1 MDDRRASNG
10 CSTLK
15 QLIYLHMK
23 TTETAFFLDAKI
35 NLCQLKLKEA
45 KLVKKKQEVI
55 WRQHYQKAAI
65 LRDKENSIQQELHR
79 LYSEVSEFISLIPK
93 ENQTV
98 ELLSLCESV
107 LSEFNFQPSDR
118 LNAREAFL
126 SHFADEFEELSN
138 LRDQLMKEQRFKEA
152 NELLE
157 QRIMIGKFL
166 SGAER

>member
-1 MDDRRASNG
+1 MKWTHAQIVKEKYEAAWSEAYEHEEELDTKAQAIHDE
-10 CSTLK
+10 LQ
-15 QLIYLHMK
+15 QLQ
-23 TTETAFFLDAKI
+23 EEVNEFFF
-35 NLCQLKLKEA
+35 E
-45 KLVKKKQEVI
+45 
-55 WRQHYQKAAI
+55 
-65 LRDKENSIQQELHR
+65 
-79 LYSEVSEFISLIPK
+79 IPK

-107 LSEFNFQPSDR
+107 LSEFNFQLSDR

-138 LRDQLMKEQRFKEA
+138 LRNQLMKEQRFKEA

>member
-1 MDDRRASNG
+1 
-10 CSTLK
+10 
-15 QLIYLHMK
+15 MK

-79 LYSEVSEFISLIPK
+79 LHSEVSEFISLIPK
-93 ENQTV
+93 DSLSV
-98 ELLSLCESV
+98 ELLSLSEDV
-107 LSEFNFQPSDR
+107 LSEFTFQDSDR

-126 SHFADEFEELSN
+126 SHFAEEFEELSN
-138 LRDQLMKEQRFKEA
+138 LRDQLMKERRFKEA

-166 SGAER
+166 SGG

>member
-1 MDDRRASNG
+1 MKWTHAQIVKEKYEAAWSEAYEHEEELGDKAQIIHNE
-10 CSTLK
+10 LQ
-15 QLIYLHMK
+15 QLQ
-23 TTETAFFLDAKI
+23 EEVNEFFF
-35 NLCQLKLKEA
+35 Q
-45 KLVKKKQEVI
+45 
-55 WRQHYQKAAI
+55 
-65 LRDKENSIQQELHR
+65 
-79 LYSEVSEFISLIPK
+79 IPK

-138 LRDQLMKEQRFKEA
+138 LRNQLMKEQRFKEA

>member
-1 MDDRRASNG
+1 
-10 CSTLK
+10 
-15 QLIYLHMK
+15 MK

-45 KLVKKKQEVI
+45 KLVKEKQEVI
-55 WRQHYQKAAI
+55 WRQDYQKAAN
-65 LRDKENSIQQELHR
+65 LRDKENSIQQELHS

-93 ENQTV
+93 DSLSV
-98 ELLSLCESV
+98 ELLSLSEDV
-107 LSEFNFQPSDR
+107 LSEFTFQDSDR

-126 SHFADEFEELSN
+126 SHFAEEFEELSN
-138 LRDQLMKEQRFKEA
+138 LRDQLMKERRFKEA

-166 SGAER
+166 SGG

>member
-1 MDDRRASNG
+1 
-10 CSTLK
+10 
-15 QLIYLHMK
+15 MK
-23 TTETAFFLDAKI
+23 TTETAFLLDAKI
-35 NLCQLKLKEA
+35 NICQLKLKEA
-45 KLVKKKQEVI
+45 KLVKEKQEVI

-107 LSEFNFQPSDR
+107 LSEFTFQDSDR

-126 SHFADEFEELSN
+126 SHFAEEFEELSN

-152 NELLE
+152 NELLV

>member
-1 MDDRRASNG
+1 
-10 CSTLK
+10 LK
-15 QLIYLHMK
+15 WTHAQIVKEKYEAAWSEAYEHEEELGDKAQIIHNELQQLQ
-23 TTETAFFLDAKI
+23 EEVNEFFF
-35 NLCQLKLKEA
+35 Q
-45 KLVKKKQEVI
+45 
-55 WRQHYQKAAI
+55 
-65 LRDKENSIQQELHR
+65 
-79 LYSEVSEFISLIPK
+79 IPK

-138 LRDQLMKEQRFKEA
+138 LRNQLMKEQRFKEA

>member
-1 MDDRRASNG
+1 MKWTHAQIVKEKYEAAWSEAYEHEEELGDKAQTIHNE
-10 CSTLK
+10 LQ
-15 QLIYLHMK
+15 QLQ
-23 TTETAFFLDAKI
+23 EEVNEFFF
-35 NLCQLKLKEA
+35 Q
-45 KLVKKKQEVI
+45 
-55 WRQHYQKAAI
+55 
-65 LRDKENSIQQELHR
+65 
-79 LYSEVSEFISLIPK
+79 IPK

-138 LRDQLMKEQRFKEA
+138 VRNQLMKEQRFKEA

>member
-1 MDDRRASNG
+1 
-10 CSTLK
+10 LK
-15 QLIYLHMK
+15 WTHAQIVKEKYEAAWSEAYEHEEELGDKAQTIHNELQQLQ
-23 TTETAFFLDAKI
+23 EEVNEFFF
-35 NLCQLKLKEA
+35 Q
-45 KLVKKKQEVI
+45 
-55 WRQHYQKAAI
+55 
-65 LRDKENSIQQELHR
+65 
-79 LYSEVSEFISLIPK
+79 IPK

-138 LRDQLMKEQRFKEA
+138 LRNQLMKEQRFKEA